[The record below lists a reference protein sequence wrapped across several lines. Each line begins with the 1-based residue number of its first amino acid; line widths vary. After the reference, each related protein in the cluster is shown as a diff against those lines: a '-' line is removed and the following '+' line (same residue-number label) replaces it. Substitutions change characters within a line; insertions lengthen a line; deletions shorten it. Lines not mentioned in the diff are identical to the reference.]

1 MFQTKSNQS
10 QTIRLMNKL
19 FILLASFLIS
29 SCSFFG
35 QEDDPAITPAELED
49 FESRVEFERLWVTK
63 TGSKK
68 EGYLITLRPFVSR
81 EHIFIADYEG
91 KVISLD
97 PETGK
102 KNWESDLDTNLS
114 GGVGYAFGT
123 VYVGNLEGEV
133 FALNEESG
141 SLIWSTTVSSEVL
154 ARPNSNGKVVII
166 NSIDNQMAALD
177 VKTGDLI
184 WKHDGDAPIL
194 SVRGVSDSIVTDT
207 MVISGFDSGKLISFN
222 ASNGSINWETRVALP
237 KGRTEL
243 ERMVDIDGAP
253 ILIGDVIYVVSYQGN
268 LAAYSRGTGSN
279 LWFQDASS
287 HFSPTHLNNRVFIT
301 DEDDSVVAFNAGNGR
316 IDWSNEKL
324 FLRRLTGPTVVS
336 SYVAVG
342 DFEGYVHLLD
352 ASDGSFVGRTRVER
366 SGITASLSSY
376 RDILFVHSDKGTFSA
391 YKIQ

>member
-1 MFQTKSNQS
+1 
-10 QTIRLMNKL
+10 MNKL

-68 EGYLITLRPFVSR
+68 EGYLITLRPFVGR

-123 VYVGNLEGEV
+123 VYVGNLEGQV

-154 ARPNSNGKVVII
+154 ARPNSNGL
-166 NSIDNQMAALD
+166 S
-177 VKTGDLI
+177 LI
-184 WKHDGDAPIL
+184 HI
-194 SVRGVSDSIVTDT
+194 
-207 MVISGFDSGKLISFN
+207 
-222 ASNGSINWETRVALP
+222 
-237 KGRTEL
+237 
-243 ERMVDIDGAP
+243 
-253 ILIGDVIYVVSYQGN
+253 
-268 LAAYSRGTGSN
+268 
-279 LWFQDASS
+279 
-287 HFSPTHLNNRVFIT
+287 
-301 DEDDSVVAFNAGNGR
+301 
-316 IDWSNEKL
+316 
-324 FLRRLTGPTVVS
+324 
-336 SYVAVG
+336 
-342 DFEGYVHLLD
+342 
-352 ASDGSFVGRTRVER
+352 
-366 SGITASLSSY
+366 
-376 RDILFVHSDKGTFSA
+376 
-391 YKIQ
+391 

>member
-1 MFQTKSNQS
+1 M
-10 QTIRLMNKL
+10 
-19 FILLASFLIS
+19 
-29 SCSFFG
+29 
-35 QEDDPAITPAELED
+35 
-49 FESRVEFERLWVTK
+49 
-63 TGSKK
+63 
-68 EGYLITLRPFVSR
+68 
-81 EHIFIADYEG
+81 
-91 KVISLD
+91 
-97 PETGK
+97 
-102 KNWESDLDTNLS
+102 
-114 GGVGYAFGT
+114 
-123 VYVGNLEGEV
+123 
-133 FALNEESG
+133 
-141 SLIWSTTVSSEVL
+141 
-154 ARPNSNGKVVII
+154 
-166 NSIDNQMAALD
+166 
-177 VKTGDLI
+177 
-184 WKHDGDAPIL
+184 
-194 SVRGVSDSIVTDT
+194 
-207 MVISGFDSGKLISFN
+207 ISFN

-324 FLRRLTGPTVVS
+324 FLRRLTGPTIVS